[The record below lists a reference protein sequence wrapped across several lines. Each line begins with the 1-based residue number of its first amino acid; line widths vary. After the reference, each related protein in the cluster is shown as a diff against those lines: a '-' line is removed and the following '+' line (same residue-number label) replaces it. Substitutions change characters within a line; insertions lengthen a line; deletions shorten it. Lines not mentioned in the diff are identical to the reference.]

1 METDHIGLQLRQRRH
16 ELGLRQSDLAA
27 LADVSVQ
34 FLNAL
39 ENGKATVQLDK
50 VTAVAAVLG
59 LRLTLE
65 PVRNV

>member
-1 METDHIGLQLRQRRH
+1 
-16 ELGLRQSDLAA
+16 
-27 LADVSVQ
+27 
-34 FLNAL
+34 
-39 ENGKATVQLDK
+39 VQLDK